1 MANPDSSG
9 SLLATL
15 AQLKVI
21 TSPPGTAAGTVA
33 RGAAASHVQRM
44 DSQVLADVLWLR
56 LRQEATEALAAAP
69 MLAPLFVESILNR
82 RSFEAAIFHRVATRL
97 KNDIVG
103 IGVLVDGFY
112 RATEAEPALIGALRA
127 DIAAV
132 VERDPATERFI
143 EPFLYFKGFHALQ
156 THRLAHWL
164 WNNGERDFA
173 LYLQSRS
180 SDVFQTDIHPAAHIG
195 KAVFIDHATGL
206 VVGETAV
213 VEDDVTLLQN
223 VTLGGTG
230 KHAGDRHPKVR
241 RGVIIGAGAKILG
254 NVEIG
259 ANARVAAGAVVL
271 SSVPENATVAG
282 VPAKI
287 LKTAEAAK
295 VAEEFAY
302 LPGHS
307 LTESFDFSI

>member
-1 MANPDSSG
+1 LIRLRHGGDGARPDG
-9 SLLATL
+9 QA
-15 AQLKVI
+15 
-21 TSPPGTAAGTVA
+21 
-33 RGAAASHVQRM
+33 
-44 DSQVLADVLWLR
+44 LADLLWTR
-56 LRQEATEALAAAP
+56 LRQEAKEALANAP

-103 IGVLVDGFY
+103 VGVIVDAFY
-112 RATEAEPALIGALRA
+112 RAAEAAPSLVGGLRA

-164 WNNGERDFA
+164 WTNGERDFA

-180 SDVFQTDIHPAAHIG
+180 SDVFQTDIHPAARIG
-195 KAVFIDHATGL
+195 AGVFLDHATGL

-213 VEDDVTLLQN
+213 VEDDVSLLQN

-230 KHAGDRHPKVR
+230 KQAGDRHPKVR
-241 RGVIIGAGAKILG
+241 RGTIIGAGAKILG
-254 NVEIG
+254 NIEIG
-259 ANARVAAGAVVL
+259 ERARIAAGAVVIAP
-271 SSVPENATVAG
+271 VPAGATVAG

-287 LKTAEAAK
+287 LRVAEAAEV
-295 VAEEFAY
+295 VAGF
-302 LPGHS
+302 GDF
-307 LTESFDFSI
+307 LTAPLSGGFDFSI

>member
-1 MANPDSSG
+1 MVNPESSG
-9 SLLATL
+9 SLWATL
-15 AQLKVI
+15 GHLKLVAGV
-21 TSPPGTAAGTVA
+21 PGAGN
-33 RGAAASHVQRM
+33 AAARL
-44 DSQVLADVLWLR
+44 DSQVLADVLWMR
-56 LRQEATEALAAAP
+56 LRQEAKEALAASP

-103 IGVLVDGFY
+103 IGVLVDAFY
-112 RATEAEPALIGALRA
+112 RATEAEPGLIGALRA

-164 WNNGERDFA
+164 WSHGERDFA

-180 SDVFQTDIHPAAHIG
+180 SDVFQTDIHPAASIG

-213 VEDDVTLLQN
+213 IGDDVTLLQN

-230 KHAGDRHPKVR
+230 KTAGDRHPKIR
-241 RGVIIGAGAKILG
+241 KGVIIGAGAKILG
-254 NVEIG
+254 
-259 ANARVAAGAVVL
+259 AVVL
-271 SSVPENATVAG
+271 SSVPPNATVAG

-287 LKTAEAAK
+287 LKVAEAAE
-295 VAEEFAY
+295 VAKEFAY
-302 LPGHS
+302 IPGHS
-307 LTESFDFSI
+307 LTDSFDFSI

>member
-1 MANPDSSG
+1 MS
-9 SLLATL
+9 
-15 AQLKVI
+15 
-21 TSPPGTAAGTVA
+21 
-33 RGAAASHVQRM
+33 AAASDANGSLRAALTGLAAAGDAPRR
-44 DSQVLADVLWLR
+44 DSQVLADLLWTR
-56 LRQEATEALAAAP
+56 LRQEAKEALANAP

-82 RSFEAAIFHRVATRL
+82 RSFEAAIFHRIATRL

-103 IGVLVDGFY
+103 TGVIVDAFY
-112 RATEAEPALIGALRA
+112 RATEAAPGLVGALRA

-132 VERDPATERFI
+132 VERDPATERLI

-164 WNNGERDFA
+164 WTNGERDFA

-180 SDVFQTDIHPAAHIG
+180 SDVFQTDIHPAAQIG
-195 KAVFIDHATGL
+195 AGVFVDHATGL

-213 VEDDVTLLQN
+213 IEDDVSLLQN

-241 RGVIIGAGAKILG
+241 KGTIIGAGAKILG
-254 NVEIG
+254 NIEIG
-259 ANARVAAGAVVL
+259 GYARIAAGAVVL
-271 SSVPENATVAG
+271 APVPAGATVAG

-287 LKTAEAAK
+287 LRTADAAK
-295 VAEEFAY
+295 IARGFEDFTAAP
-302 LPGHS
+302 LAQ
-307 LTESFDFSI
+307 TFDFSI